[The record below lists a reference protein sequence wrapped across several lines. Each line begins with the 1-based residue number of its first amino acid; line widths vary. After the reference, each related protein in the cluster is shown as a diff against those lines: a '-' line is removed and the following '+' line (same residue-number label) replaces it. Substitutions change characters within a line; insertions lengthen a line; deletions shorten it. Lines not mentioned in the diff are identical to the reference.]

1 MLIVHTQTKP
11 PCWDR
16 LEKEFKVQW
25 VPGVYVTYGSEI
37 YCFNSE
43 IADEFLVHEA
53 VHVAQ
58 QRLMDP
64 EEYLEKYIADLSFR
78 KKVEKEA
85 FIVHDAYLRAS
96 IANEAELFTKLHRNR
111 KSFARTIG
119 CTLEEA
125 DQILGDYQSSK
136 ILP

>member
-1 MLIVHTQTKP
+1 MLIVHFNQQP
-11 PCWDR
+11 PVWDR
-16 LEKEFKVQW
+16 LVKTFGVQW
-25 VPGVYVTYGSEI
+25 VPGVYVTYGAEI
-37 YCFNSE
+37 YCFNNE

-58 QRLMDP
+58 QRLMDKD
-64 EEYLEKYIADLSFR
+64 EYVDKYINDLDFR
-78 KKVEKEA
+78 TKVEKEA
-85 FIVHDAYLRAS
+85 FVVHDAYLKAS
-96 IANEAELFTKLHRNR
+96 IQNEAELFTKLHRNR

-125 DQILGDYQSSK
+125 DQILGNYQASQ